1 MKMKFRFFFFF
12 KPHLDFFSSLP
23 DYDSSARCSGWSS
36 RPSLFWHSLPSFS
49 RSETDGTF
57 TSSGWTGGCVWSWHG
72 DTWHYRR
79 DSDCV
84 VRAVRMSRLIQCVSS
99 TWSCQLESQLNS
111 QHASWQGV
119 WGVRQHPGNLSLLC
133 TRLRDSG
140 PCLWKLHEDVGC
152 DDTIASSRELY
163 NGTSVHVSLY
173 TSSQVLKPDYFIL
186 STLQIFIPSRLQIL
200 KKIAAVYMVARS
212 WSLVKKA
219 LHSLPVL
226 MVTLSV
232 ALEHKRLLRS
242 NIHAFTHSLSL
253 SVLNGHSFR
262 SSQTSAKGRRRRER
276 DRDNPIL
283 FVFFEA
289 ALISKPQHRNPIIP
303 VELSDTS
310 THTRSANG
318 PQRQRWHK
326 SIIPVLALG
335 PDLWFIEEHSLWSRL

>member
-1 MKMKFRFFFFF
+1 MNPQTKTLQNPWKWNSDFLFFF

-219 LHSLPVL
+219 LYSLPVL

-242 NIHAFTHSLSL
+242 NIHAFTHSLSFSL
-253 SVLNGHSFR
+253 CSMVTR
-262 SSQTSAKGRRRRER
+262 SDLLKPVQREGGEER
-276 DRDNPIL
+276 
-283 FVFFEA
+283 ETA
-289 ALISKPQHRNPIIP
+289 IIP
-303 VELSDTS
+303 SYLFFLKLLLFRN
-310 THTRSANG
+310 HN
-318 PQRQRWHK
+318 
-326 SIIPVLALG
+326 
-335 PDLWFIEEHSLWSRL
+335 IEIL

>member
-1 MKMKFRFFFFF
+1 
-12 KPHLDFFSSLP
+12 
-23 DYDSSARCSGWSS
+23 
-36 RPSLFWHSLPSFS
+36 
-49 RSETDGTF
+49 
-57 TSSGWTGGCVWSWHG
+57 
-72 DTWHYRR
+72 
-79 DSDCV
+79 
-84 VRAVRMSRLIQCVSS
+84 MSRLIQCVSS

-163 NGTSVHVSLY
+163 NGTSVHVSLH

-186 STLQIFIPSRLQIL
+186 STLQISIPSRLQIL

-219 LHSLPVL
+219 LYSLPVL

-276 DRDNPIL
+276 
-283 FVFFEA
+283 ETA
-289 ALISKPQHRNPIIP
+289 IIP
-303 VELSDTS
+303 SYLFFLKLLLFRN
-310 THTRSANG
+310 HN
-318 PQRQRWHK
+318 
-326 SIIPVLALG
+326 
-335 PDLWFIEEHSLWSRL
+335 IEIL